1 MEDIK
6 TPTTIRKCVLCKK
19 SIKKFA
25 KWNDNITR
33 PVHRSCCLNF
43 RDFGDRYA
51 DVLFCGDRKQTKKC
65 IVIKP
70 SLVNTD
76 D

>member
-1 MEDIK
+1 MSEIK
-6 TPTTIRKCVLCKK
+6 NMPFIRKCMLCKK

-25 KWNDNITR
+25 KWNDNVVR
-33 PVHRSCCLNF
+33 PVHRSCWLNF

-51 DVLFCGDRKQTKKC
+51 DVLFCGDRKEGKKC

-70 SLVNTD
+70 SSPNANN
-76 D
+76 

>member
-1 MEDIK
+1 MSENNIC
-6 TPTTIRKCVLCKK
+6 RKCLLCGN

-25 KWNDNITR
+25 KWNDNVVR
-33 PVHRSCCLNF
+33 PVHRSCWLNF

-51 DVLFCGDRKQTKKC
+51 DVLYCGDRKQTKKC

-70 SLVNTD
+70 SKIE
-76 D
+76 